1 MKVLLDT
8 YFLNSS
14 FNVFGRVLLIF
25 IACLFTMLEYWKNK
39 GQGRAKNYFYYC
51 FKLLHQTFF
60 HCKPKHK
67 QRKCKL
73 TARKNASII
82 FSSSLFVLQFHNQP
96 NKNVNMIKFTIN
108 RFLIMLITKHFL
120 THFQIKLSSARFM
133 QKSQYLNFIIVFPFL
148 ILFFN
153 KTTLKR
159 NHQ

>member
-1 MKVLLDT
+1 MLAFSPCWNIGKIRVKVGQKTIFTTVSNYCIKL
-8 YFLNSS
+8 F
-14 FNVFGRVLLIF
+14 F
-25 IACLFTMLEYWKNK
+25 IANLNTNRENANSLLE
-39 GQGRAKNYFYYC
+39 
-51 FKLLHQTFF
+51 
-60 HCKPKHK
+60 
-67 QRKCKL
+67 
-73 TARKNASII
+73 KNASII

-96 NKNVNMIKFTIN
+96 NKNVNTKFRIN

>member
-1 MKVLLDT
+1 MLAFSPCWNIGKIRVKVGQKTIFTTVSNYCIKL
-8 YFLNSS
+8 F
-14 FNVFGRVLLIF
+14 F
-25 IACLFTMLEYWKNK
+25 IANLNTN
-39 GQGRAKNYFYYC
+39 
-51 FKLLHQTFF
+51 
-60 HCKPKHK
+60 
-67 QRKCKL
+67 
-73 TARKNASII
+73 RKNASII

-96 NKNVNMIKFTIN
+96 NKNVNMIKFRIN